1 MSTRRVDGERRRTA
15 AGDSRHGPERRRIDT
30 KGFYHMEKTKREKG
44 QLWLGRA
51 MLATFGIFI
60 AVAALGDLVAGIP
73 ATPLARGFAAGIIT
87 FGLGIAAVAACEW
100 VWRRF

>member
-1 MSTRRVDGERRRTA
+1 MSTRKVDEEKRRTA
-15 AGDSRHGPERRRIDT
+15 AGDSRHGPRRRRIDT

-44 QLWLGRA
+44 RVWLGRA
-51 MLATFGIFI
+51 MLATVGIFI

-73 ATPLARGFAAGIIT
+73 ATPFARGFAAFVIT
-87 FGLGIAAVAACEW
+87 LGLGFAAVAACEW

>member
-1 MSTRRVDGERRRTA
+1 MSTRKVDEGKRRTA
-15 AGDSRHGPERRRIDT
+15 AGDSRHGPRRRIDT

-51 MLATFGIFI
+51 MLATVGIFI
-60 AVAALGDLVAGIP
+60 AVAALGDIVAGIP
-73 ATPLARGFAAGIIT
+73 ATPLARGFAAFVAT
-87 FGLGIAAVAACEW
+87 LGLGIVAVAACEW

>member
-1 MSTRRVDGERRRTA
+1 MSTRKVDGQKRRTA

-30 KGFYHMEKTKREKG
+30 KGLYHMQEIRRK
-44 QLWLGRA
+44 QAGRA
-51 MLATFGIFI
+51 LLAAFGLFAAIC
-60 AVAALGDLVAGIP
+60 ALGDLIAGIP

-87 FGLGIAAVAACEW
+87 FGLGAVAVAACEW